1 MSEKKN
7 IRTRIYIGDTE
18 NLKNSRIFGEYYEKM
33 PDGRKKKIDKY
44 KFDKDKRLSLGAG
57 ILLKKALEDIGI
69 DYEKEE
75 TAEYKNKKPYLKNH
89 PEVHFN
95 LSHSGNRVMCAVS
108 ANPIGCDVELI
119 EKIDLNVAKRF
130 FSETEYDYLSG
141 KNTEEEK
148 TVSFYRIWTLK
159 ESYVKALGEG
169 LSIPLNAFDIVFENE
184 IVCKIEGNTF
194 KSCYFTEYRQ
204 SDREYRYSSCEIVE
218 GEYTQPQVIEISI

>member
-1 MSEKKN
+1 M
-7 IRTRIYIGDTE
+7 
-18 NLKNSRIFGEYYEKM
+18 
-33 PDGRKKKIDKY
+33 
-44 KFDKDKRLSLGAG
+44 
-57 ILLKKALEDIGI
+57 
-69 DYEKEE
+69 
-75 TAEYKNKKPYLKNH
+75 
-89 PEVHFN
+89 
-95 LSHSGNRVMCAVS
+95 
-108 ANPIGCDVELI
+108 ELI

-130 FSETEYDYLSG
+130 FSETEYDFLSG

-218 GEYTQPQVIEISI
+218 GKYTQPQVIEISI